1 MNFGEK
7 LYRLRVERGV
17 YQKQLAVYLH
27 VSVGTISNYEN
38 GIHFPDLKTLCKL
51 ANFFHVSADYLLDR
65 TEYIS
70 PIDDLNRELVDH
82 YTASDIMN
90 IIIELTPESRQD
102 LVKYLTMLS
111 LCDGA
116 ELPSLS
122 MAKQKSSAQVS
133 PPSETKAECP
143 PE

>member
-1 MNFGEK
+1 MDFGEK
-7 LYRLRVERGV
+7 LYRLRVERGI
-17 YQKQLAVYLH
+17 YQKQLAVFLH

-70 PIDDLNRELVDH
+70 PIDDLNQELIDH

-122 MAKQKSSAQVS
+122 RAKSKPSAQVP
-133 PPSETKAECP
+133 PPSEDMEECP